1 MSSSL
6 LKDEAA
12 RNREDDERIAKNMTV
27 VVVNCI
33 INAALMLTSITGNS
47 LVVVS
52 ILKSPSLCS
61 PSTVLLFGLVV
72 SDLLVGL
79 VAQPF
84 YIAKELTDDLF
95 LKRAC
100 YFFLYNFCGV
110 SLWTM
115 TLISL
120 DRFAALHYH
129 MRYTTLVTST
139 WVAYA
144 LVTMWPIIFL
154 SFGIYF
160 WNKPAYF
167 VLAGCFIVT
176 CLFLASFSYIRI
188 FRIVYRHKVQIHAQ
202 QQAVRNFGN
211 TSYLNLMR
219 LRKSA
224 INTFIFYMFLL
235 LFYIPALILMFLY
248 GILQNWPEWW
258 NISTAIFFMNS
269 SINPILYCWRLR
281 ELRVAVLKTA
291 KKLLRLRTNQ
301 D

>member
-1 MSSSL
+1 MSNSL
-6 LKDEAA
+6 LKDK
-12 RNREDDERIAKNMTV
+12 EDDERIATHMTV
-27 VVVNCI
+27 AVVNCI
-33 INAALMLTSITGNS
+33 INAVLMLTSITGNS

-52 ILKSPSLCS
+52 ILKTPSLCS
-61 PSTVLLFGLVV
+61 PSTVLLFGLAV

-95 LKRAC
+95 IKRAC
-100 YFFLYNFCGV
+100 YFFLFNFCGV

-115 TLISL
+115 TVISL
-120 DRFAALHYH
+120 DRFAALRYH

-139 WVAYA
+139 RVSYA
-144 LVTMWPIIFL
+144 LVTMWSIIFL
-154 SFGIYF
+154 SFCIYF

-188 FRIVYRHKVQIHAQ
+188 FRIVYRHKIQIHAQ
-202 QQAVRNFGN
+202 QQAVRSFGN
-211 TSYLNLMR
+211 TSYINLMR

-224 INTFIFYMFLL
+224 MNTFIFYMFLL
-235 LFYIPALILMFLY
+235 LFYIPAFILMFLY
-248 GILQNWPEWW
+248 GILQYWPEWW
-258 NISTAIFFMNS
+258 NISTCTSIFFMNS
-269 SINPILYCWRLR
+269 SINPILYCWRLK

-291 KKLLRLRTNQ
+291 RKLLRLRTNQ